1 MFAGFRRI
9 FEICRVEHRNGN
21 AFVKQEEWKMA
32 YRSYERA
39 SKLIDDVS
47 LANGDEQDKRQDMQ
61 IKGMFQMKKYL
72 V

>member
-1 MFAGFRRI
+1 
-9 FEICRVEHRNGN
+9 
-21 AFVKQEEWKMA
+21 MA

-47 LANGDEQDKRQDMQ
+47 LANEDEQDKRQDMQ